1 MADQRRTV
9 AFHPQGEDQDAVAK
23 HSAAPQAVDTYG
35 GKVRLRWDAA
45 AAVTAYGQMPY
56 FIEFLKTAGLFDDWV
71 ADCPLNYRS
80 PNAPAERDV
89 LGTLLLSLL
98 AGHCRYAHINSIRS
112 DGVNPQLLG
121 MSKIVSEDSARRA
134 FQGADP
140 EACRDWLRE
149 HLQRTYEVLLE
160 EPWILD
166 VDSSVKPLYGH
177 QQGAERGYNP
187 RKPGRPS
194 QVYHSYFVAN
204 LRLVLE
210 VEVQPGNQ
218 TASCY
223 AQPGLWEF
231 LDALE
236 PGRRPALLRG
246 DVGWGSERMMGEAE
260 QRALPYLFKL
270 RQSRGVKGL
279 LKRLFHSEEWEP
291 AGGGWQGIRTEL
303 MLAGWSRRRSVVVL
317 RRQIRGDLALS
328 RSETAAPQ
336 QLSLG
341 LAEIVDH
348 GVLYEYAVLV
358 TSLDEEVA
366 TIAQHY
372 RDRADAENN
381 FDELKNQWSWA
392 GFTTQD
398 LKRCQILARMG
409 ALVYNWWTLF
419 TRLVI
424 PDKHAEAITTRP
436 LLLHGI
442 ARRTRHGHQTT
453 VTITSL
459 HARASLMKAALQ
471 RGSAFLQWVRTTAGQ
486 LTRAQRWRLILSWI
500 YRRFLCGRVVGTTSW
515 VTDAPSNCRF

>member
-1 MADQRRTV
+1 M
-9 AFHPQGEDQDAVAK
+9 
-23 HSAAPQAVDTYG
+23 
-35 GKVRLRWDAA
+35 
-45 AAVTAYGQMPY
+45 
-56 FIEFLKTAGLFDDWV
+56 FDDWV
-71 ADCPLNYRS
+71 AAGPLDYRS
-80 PNAPAERDV
+80 PNAPAKRDV

-98 AGHCRYAHINSIRS
+98 AGHRRYAHISSIRS

-121 MSKIVSEDSARRA
+121 MSKVVSEDSARRA
-134 FQGADP
+134 FRGADE
-140 EACRDWLRE
+140 EACRSWLSD
-149 HLQRTYEVLLE
+149 HLHRTYETLLE

-194 QVYHSYFVAN
+194 QVYHTYFVAN

-218 TASCY
+218 TASSY

-236 PGRRPALLRG
+236 PRRRPALLRG
-246 DVGWGSERMMGEAE
+246 DVGWGSERMMREAE
-260 QRALPYLFKL
+260 QRQQPYLFKL
-270 RQSRGVKGL
+270 KQSRGVKAL
-279 LKRLFHSEEWEP
+279 LERLFRSEEWEP
-291 AGGGWQGIRTEL
+291 ADGGRPGIRTEL
-303 MLAGWSRRRSVVVL
+303 LLPGWSRRRPVVVL
-317 RRQIRGDLALS
+317 RRQIRGSLAWS
-328 RSETAAPQ
+328 RPDAAAPQ

-348 GVLYEYAVLV
+348 GVLYEYVVLV
-358 TSLDEEVA
+358 TSLEEEVS

-392 GFTTQD
+392 GFTTHD
-398 LKRCQILARMG
+398 LLRCQVLARIG

-419 TRLVI
+419 TRLAI
-424 PDKHAEAITTRP
+424 PDKHGEAITTRP

-459 HARASLMKAALQ
+459 HARARQIKAALQ
-471 RGSAFLQWVRTTAGQ
+471 QASAFLQWVRATAEQ

-500 YRRFLCGRVVGTTSW
+500 FRQFLHGRVAGTTSY
-515 VTDAPSNCRF
+515 VTDAL